1 MTHLWWKS
9 KAAAALLFVP
19 TTQWHSWHL
28 PSLQVSCSTVKPI
41 RNFQTSSILSWQIIG
56 SSSPTGWV
64 DGLQPLVQSSPLHN
78 LMKKVMLSPCC
89 LNWQSQD
96 CIHTGM
102 NIMALIGL
110 LMISQAVRFPGW
122 NDYTVFFCLHN
133 CDKLVMQISY
143 VISNMYI
150 QLFSLLLSRAE
161 SKVFH
166 CRGTSRQRPVN
177 FFLVTININHACRP
191 CSFVSGEA
199 HPQFPGLLF
208 PLRLSLREKKL
219 DRILLRFDLCYS
231 YSLLAQNSS

>member
-1 MTHLWWKS
+1 MLSQLTVTGLHTHRYEYNGFDRPFNDFS
-9 KAAAALLFVP
+9 
-19 TTQWHSWHL
+19 
-28 PSLQVSCSTVKPI
+28 SCSFSRVE
-41 RNFQTSSILSWQIIG
+41 RLYSF
-56 SSSPTGWV
+56 
-64 DGLQPLVQSSPLHN
+64 
-78 LMKKVMLSPCC
+78 
-89 LNWQSQD
+89 
-96 CIHTGM
+96 
-102 NIMALIGL
+102 
-110 LMISQAVRFPGW
+110 
-122 NDYTVFFCLHN
+122 FFCLHN

-150 QLFSLLLSRAE
+150 QLFSLLLSCAE